1 MISDGISGLRAF
13 FSQSRRMKL
22 FLVWFLF
29 IVFLLFVW
37 VLGDSAND
45 RTVAISAVICG
56 GSTFLFWSYK
66 TAVKRIIPSWSSRKK
81 FVFLGSVG
89 AVWVEFVFWLFEK
102 LCGAQGVAASPNLIL
117 DLLATMPWYI
127 MMLFLLYKVE
137 TMYSYS
143 YTEILLLGGIY
154 ELGADGIFGQMIEG
168 ITVALLFLVVMV
180 IPLFVMVYSFI
191 VLPPTYLLR
200 EEIAEIRREHPQET
214 HKYRYALLPLLGLIP
229 YFGVGFLVLLCS

>member
-1 MISDGISGLRAF
+1 MISDGISGLKTF
-13 FSQSRRMKL
+13 FFQSRRMKL

-29 IVFLLFVW
+29 VVFLLFVW
-37 VLGDSAND
+37 VVGDSAND

-56 GSTFLFWSYK
+56 GSTFLFWSYR
-66 TAVKRIIPSWSSRKK
+66 TAVKRITLFWSSRKK
-81 FVFLGSVG
+81 FVFLGSLG

-102 LCGAQGVAASPNLIL
+102 LCSAQGVAASPNLIL

-127 MMLFLLYKVE
+127 MMLFLLYRVE
-137 TMYSYS
+137 TTYSYS

-154 ELGADGIFGQMIEG
+154 ELGADGIFGQIMEG
-168 ITVALLFLVVMV
+168 LTVASLFLVVMV
-180 IPLFVMVYSFI
+180 IPLFVIVYSFI

-200 EEIAEIRREHPQET
+200 EEITEIRREQPQRT

-229 YFGVGFLVLLCS
+229 YFGFGFLFLL